1 MFQEKI
7 IAMRTSGAGLDNDGQ
22 IWSESDKQIVEK
34 LFYSGAGITEI
45 ALEMKRSEPAVM
57 QQLVK
62 DKFFQNETKSR
73 TRAKREQSCLCP
85 NCAQYESCK
94 REQDQCYEKINEIL
108 YGTRKEEDYHA

>member
-7 IAMRTSGAGLDNDGQ
+7 IAMRTSGAGLENDGLMWTDADRKT
-22 IWSESDKQIVEK
+22 IAE
-34 LFYSGAGITEI
+34 LFHNGIGITEI
-45 ALEMKRSEPAVM
+45 ALKVKRSEPAVM

-94 REQDQCYEKINEIL
+94 REQDQYYEKINEIL